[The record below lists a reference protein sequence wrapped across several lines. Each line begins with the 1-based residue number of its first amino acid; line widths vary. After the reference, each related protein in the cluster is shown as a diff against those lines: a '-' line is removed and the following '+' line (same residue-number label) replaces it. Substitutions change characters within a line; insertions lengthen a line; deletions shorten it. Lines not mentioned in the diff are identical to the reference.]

1 MNDRIKT
8 AIVDASLEDDADEVC
23 RRTPPRYLS
32 SVANMPVIAHV
43 IHSLADDGIEN
54 VVIVSNATMH
64 PKLAPILLA
73 AEGWGIT
80 TTLVATDTG
89 VPLIPRLRQAV
100 GDLPALVHSGDCL
113 FPEEL
118 PRLRSRF
125 CACEL
130 DLAVLMRPPAS
141 RESDDVLP
149 ARGHFQLPREE
160 PQGTAFV
167 VGSDAWPELE
177 RLGSDALSVR
187 SVVGLME
194 EAGGRVGA
202 SHARQFWCYEK
213 SMDRLLT
220 ANQMLLDA
228 LRGTGAAPSDDCVFE
243 GRVAQAP
250 SATIS
255 RSRVRGPVLIGANA
269 VVEDSFIGP
278 YTSIGPGAVVVGAEI
293 EYTMVLA
300 DAQVRYP
307 RYPLE
312 ASVIGERAVV
322 SQSFGL
328 PAGLHLEIGPDSRV
342 ILG

>member
-8 AIVDASLEDDADEVC
+8 AIVDASLEDGADDVC
-23 RRTPPRYLS
+23 RRNPARYLT

-64 PKLAPILLA
+64 RKLAPVLLA

-80 TTLVATDTG
+80 TTLLATDTG
-89 VPLIPRLRQAV
+89 DPLMPRLRQAV

-118 PRLRSRF
+118 PRLRSRY

-130 DLAVLMRPPAS
+130 DLAVLMRPLAGHGD
-141 RESDDVLP
+141 DDVLP

-167 VGSDAWPELE
+167 VGPEAWSELE
-177 RLGSDALSVR
+177 PLGTDALSVR
-187 SVVGLME
+187 NLVRRTE
-194 EAGGRVGA
+194 EAGGRVGV
-202 SHARQFWCYEK
+202 SHARRFWCYEK

-228 LRGTGAAPSDDCVFE
+228 LRGTGTAPSDDCVFE

-250 SATIS
+250 SARIS